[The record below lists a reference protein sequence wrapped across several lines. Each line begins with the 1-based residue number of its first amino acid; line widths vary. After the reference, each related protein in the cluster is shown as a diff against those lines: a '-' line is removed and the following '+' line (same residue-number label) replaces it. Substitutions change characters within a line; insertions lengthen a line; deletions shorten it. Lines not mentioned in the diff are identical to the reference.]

1 MPVKQK
7 LPAASNAVGSMRINN
22 SDTFNFLKKEIE
34 KAFGKEGPEDLKRE
48 EYERALKIIREY
60 EKEKNG
66 GK

>member
-1 MPVKQK
+1 
-7 LPAASNAVGSMRINN
+7 MRINN